1 MDAAPNMD
9 RDRLAPGEPAQGSPR
24 RRTLHGRPAQES
36 PGTLRGQPGSVSLAR
51 QRLGD
56 VTNLPTGPSP
66 SAPDA
71 LSADL
76 PTTSPSPALQRFRN
90 IVSEPQLPRGELIIR
105 TATPGAPGFV
115 LPASAFSAG
124 QPASMRMSTPQTLLS
139 HLGAMLSQPGSQQS
153 LQSLLSASLA
163 VSSPLE
169 LASPAA
175 AVPSIVPPIRPPRP
189 PPRKC
194 CVCHETKTAKFYNLS
209 TSWLKAAFVLIGRPF
224 PGCFGTSSQACS
236 LCTMR
241 TLCFF
246 ASLMADPADCAT

>member
-1 MDAAPNMD
+1 MDDAPNTD

-66 SAPDA
+66 SAPAA
-71 LSADL
+71 LSPDL
-76 PTTSPSPALQRFRN
+76 PTTAPSPALQRFRN

-175 AVPSIVPPIRPPRP
+175 AVPSIVPPTRPPRP

-224 PGCFGTSSQACS
+224 PGCFGTSSQACPLSS
-236 LCTMR
+236 LF
-241 TLCFF
+241 LY
-246 ASLMADPADCAT
+246 ASWLL